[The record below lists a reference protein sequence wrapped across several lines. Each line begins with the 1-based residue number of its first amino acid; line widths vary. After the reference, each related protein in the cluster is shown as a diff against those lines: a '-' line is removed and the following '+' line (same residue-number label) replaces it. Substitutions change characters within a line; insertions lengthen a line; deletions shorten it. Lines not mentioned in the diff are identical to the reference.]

1 MNGTWRWA
9 PGPRRGRVE
18 LVRELAGRGYRL
30 GILTRNAR
38 ELAHVTL
45 EAIGLA
51 DCFAVEDVLGRD
63 EAPPKPHPGGLL
75 KLAEAWNVVPEAMVM
90 VGDYRFDLD
99 CGRAAGARTV
109 LVNLPDNPWPELTDW
124 HARDCGELRRMLFS
138 LSAGLTARLLSRA
151 SSLPQWICGEHRFCN
166 RQRTPVGA
174 SLLAIAPCHSRQNSL
189 TKQHLQPLGRSQHP
203 ISVMPHSGH
212 FDQPLVQPHGMAPGQ
227 VVEKEM
233 PAQ

>member
-1 MNGTWRWA
+1 MSLTDIRHWVFDMDGTLTVAVHDFAAIRVALNIPAEDDILTHLAALPADEAAAKHAWLLEHERDLA
-9 PGPRRGRVE
+9 IASKPADGAVE

-51 DCFAVEDVLGRD
+51 DCFPVEHILGRD

-75 KLAEAWNVVPEAMVM
+75 KLADAWDVAPARMVM

-99 CGRAAGARTV
+99 CGRAAGTRTV

-124 HARDCGELRRMLFS
+124 HAADCRALQK
-138 LSAGLTARLLSRA
+138 LL
-151 SSLPQWICGEHRFCN
+151 
-166 RQRTPVGA
+166 
-174 SLLAIAPCHSRQNSL
+174 
-189 TKQHLQPLGRSQHP
+189 
-203 ISVMPHSGH
+203 GH
-212 FDQPLVQPHGMAPGQ
+212 
-227 VVEKEM
+227 
-233 PAQ
+233 